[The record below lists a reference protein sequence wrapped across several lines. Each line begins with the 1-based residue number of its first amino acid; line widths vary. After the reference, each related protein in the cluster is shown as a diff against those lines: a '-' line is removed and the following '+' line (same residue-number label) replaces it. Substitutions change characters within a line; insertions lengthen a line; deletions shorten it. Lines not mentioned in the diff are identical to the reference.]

1 MGREGPHRSLNFS
14 GKSADRPV
22 SGEPYRA
29 GSIRKPMTTLAYI
42 PVRGSQLR
50 YYIRVPLYYQTAPG
64 AYKLYKPAGVEI
76 SAIRISEGMHPR
88 LYVQHTD
95 RMAAASEV
103 QKGFNAEI
111 ARSLDTGDV
120 SAVKTS
126 LCSLVAETLAEPRA
140 GMLQGFPATMDI
152 LVAGYSKQP
161 NLLRTFATISDKDY
175 STVIHSVNVMA
186 LTLGY
191 CFYSRLPLGETK
203 RLGLGALLHDVG
215 KAEIPAD
222 ILRAPRKLSA
232 EEFEVMKA
240 HPSIGGRLIREVNR
254 LGEDVALGA
263 LEHHEKLDGS
273 GYPGG
278 RRTISFS
285 GQLIG
290 IIDCYEALTNEDRP
304 YRRAMDPL
312 DSLKLIKSDVE
323 AGKFDRALFEKF
335 CYSLI

>member
-1 MGREGPHRSLNFS
+1 
-14 GKSADRPV
+14 
-22 SGEPYRA
+22 
-29 GSIRKPMTTLAYI
+29 MTTLSHI

-50 YYIRVPLYYQTAPG
+50 YYIRVPLYYETAP
-64 AYKLYKPAGVEI
+64 AVYKLYKPAGVKI
-76 SAIRISEGMHPR
+76 SEIRISEGMHPR

-95 RMAAASEV
+95 RMAAAAEV

-111 ARSLDTGDV
+111 ARSIDTGDV
-120 SAVKTS
+120 SSVKTS

-140 GMLQGFPATMDI
+140 GMLHGFPATMDI
-152 LVAGYSKQP
+152 LVSGYSKQP
-161 NLLRTFATISDKDY
+161 NLLRTFATISNKDY

-191 CFYSRLPLGETK
+191 CFYSGIPLRETK
-203 RLGLGALLHDVG
+203 RLGLSALLHDVG

-222 ILRAPRKLSA
+222 ILQAPRKLTA

-254 LGEDVALGA
+254 LGEDIAQGA

-273 GYPGG
+273 GYPVG
-278 RRTISFS
+278 RRAISFS

-312 DSLKLIKSDVE
+312 DTLKLIKSDVE
-323 AGKFDRALFEKF
+323 SGKFDRALFEKF